1 MTAVAELP
9 SALNA
14 DAIATACEVL
24 NAAVALPVEQ
34 YESNP
39 ALRPLRQAIVAGG
52 SVVVVGVVH
61 RVLAHNLL
69 ETFIARPLIWLIM
82 T

>member
-1 MTAVAELP
+1 MLG
-9 SALNA
+9 
-14 DAIATACEVL
+14 
-24 NAAVALPVEQ
+24 
-34 YESNP
+34 
-39 ALRPLRQAIVAGG
+39 RPLRQAIVAGG

-61 RVLAHNLL
+61 RVLALNLL